1 MRDQEIIGL
10 YEAYQQIYAPQE
22 ITEEVEIASQ
32 YFYEMGLNDV
42 GVEVL
47 ANELGVDNLVEW
59 VYEIADDYVLTEARA
74 GGAKI
79 EPRLSSGKAI
89 EGKPKAASLK
99 ALRKKKAARQEAENK
114 ASEAKP
120 SGMKAALQRQSAIA
134 SAKTQQ
140 PKKQESPETTKRG
153 IGGFLQTLS
162 DRAKRDTD
170 LLKKSWKTARDVG
183 KGHEKKVTHAAATV
197 AGAVAGVRK
206 FGKKVEQSPE
216 ATRARRKATV
226 ATGRAAQSAGKTA
239 IKAARAAGA
248 ATGAGVKA
256 KREGKTGAQIAGRAA
271 GTFVSKMQED
281 FEFWVDSLV
290 QEGYDLSDYTWDE
303 MADIYISEAREDEG
317 LSPLQKIRKR
327 NKSGNLVMQPGDQTR
342 ERRGYHEAG
351 RGVKK
356 SEDDNWSPGKN
367 KWAREAEIKKRYS
380 PGEYEERRS
389 QNIRAIKSQRKVGGE
404 KGLPE
409 QLDLYDIILSHLLD
423 EGYAETLE
431 SAEVIIQNMS
441 EEWVETIIE
450 AKMPYPEE
458 KVARKRER
466 VKRAEDVAIAQR
478 KYGEADKLY
487 KRGVALA
494 TKTKMGNIGMR

>member
-114 ASEAKP
+114 ASEEKP

-197 AGAVAGVRK
+197 AGAVAGARK

-226 ATGRAAQSAGKTA
+226 ATGRAAQAAGKTA

-271 GTFVSKMQED
+271 GTFVRKMQED

-303 MADIYISEAREDEG
+303 MADIYISEGYKRMNRGKIERQAQRLGGERGDVLRTLTQMVDRPDWRKHSTSQARKNRAGGAGSDYRKGKE
-317 LSPLQKIRKR
+317 LQAR
-327 NKSGNLVMQPGDQTR
+327 
-342 ERRGYHEAG
+342 
-351 RGVKK
+351 
-356 SEDDNWSPGKN
+356 DDAK
-367 KWAREAEIKKRYS
+367 ADIKKY
-380 PGEYEERRS
+380 
-389 QNIRAIKSQRKVGGE
+389 
-404 KGLPE
+404 GLYGDKKETNE

-431 SAEVIIQNMS
+431 SAEVIMANMS

>member
-1 MRDQEIIGL
+1 MRYQEIIGL

-47 ANELGVDNLVEW
+47 ANELGFDNLVEW

-197 AGAVAGVRK
+197 AGAVAGARK

-226 ATGRAAQSAGKTA
+226 ATGRAAQAAGKTA

-256 KREGKTGAQIAGRAA
+256 KRDGKTGAQIAGRTA
-271 GTFVSKMQED
+271 GTFVRKMQED

-303 MADIYISEAREDEG
+303 MADIYISEGYKRMNRGKIERQAQRLGGERGDVLRTLTQMVDRPDWRKHSTSQARKNRAGGAGSDYRKGKE
-317 LSPLQKIRKR
+317 LQAR
-327 NKSGNLVMQPGDQTR
+327 
-342 ERRGYHEAG
+342 
-351 RGVKK
+351 
-356 SEDDNWSPGKN
+356 DDAK
-367 KWAREAEIKKRYS
+367 ADIKKY
-380 PGEYEERRS
+380 
-389 QNIRAIKSQRKVGGE
+389 
-404 KGLPE
+404 GLYGDKKETNE

-431 SAEVIIQNMS
+431 SAEVIMANMS

>member
-47 ANELGVDNLVEW
+47 ANELGFDNLVEW

-114 ASEAKP
+114 ASEEKP

-197 AGAVAGVRK
+197 AGAVAGARK

-226 ATGRAAQSAGKTA
+226 ATGRAAQAAGKTA

-256 KREGKTGAQIAGRAA
+256 KREGKTGAQVAGRAA
-271 GTFVSKMQED
+271 GTFVRKMQED

-303 MADIYISEAREDEG
+303 MADIYINEG
-317 LSPLQKIRKR
+317 YQDI
-327 NKSGNLVMQPGDQTR
+327 D
-342 ERRGYHEAG
+342 EAG
-351 RGVKK
+351 RLHTASAQQAGFARIKAGESGGAGTGKVR
-356 SEDDNWSPGKN
+356 SDD
-367 KWAREAEIKKRYS
+367 EIKK
-380 PGEYEERRS
+380 
-389 QNIRAIKSQRKVGGE
+389 E
-404 KGLPE
+404 KGGKEFLDRLAAAKKKMKE
-409 QLDLYDIILSHLLD
+409 QLDIYDIILSHLLD

-431 SAEVIIQNMS
+431 SAEVIMANMS

>member
-47 ANELGVDNLVEW
+47 ANELGFDNLVEW

-197 AGAVAGVRK
+197 AGAVAGARK

-226 ATGRAAQSAGKTA
+226 ATGRAAQAAGKTA

-256 KREGKTGAQIAGRAA
+256 KRDGKTGAQVAGRAA
-271 GTFVSKMQED
+271 GTFVRKMQED

-303 MADIYISEAREDEG
+303 MADIYINEG
-317 LSPLQKIRKR
+317 YQDI
-327 NKSGNLVMQPGDQTR
+327 D
-342 ERRGYHEAG
+342 EAG
-351 RGVKK
+351 RLHTASAQQAGFARIKAGESGGAGTGKVR
-356 SEDDNWSPGKN
+356 SDD
-367 KWAREAEIKKRYS
+367 EIKK
-380 PGEYEERRS
+380 
-389 QNIRAIKSQRKVGGE
+389 E
-404 KGLPE
+404 KGGKEFLDRLAAAKKKMKE
-409 QLDLYDIILSHLLD
+409 QLDIYDIILSHLLD

-431 SAEVIIQNMS
+431 SAEVIMANMS

-450 AKMPYPEE
+450 AKMSYPEE

>member
-197 AGAVAGVRK
+197 AGAVAGARK

-226 ATGRAAQSAGKTA
+226 ATGRAAQAAGKTA

-271 GTFVSKMQED
+271 GTFVRKMQED

-303 MADIYISEAREDEG
+303 MADIYISEGYKRMNRGKIEKQAQRLGGERGEVLRNLSQMVDRPDWRKHSTSQARKNRAGGAGSDYRKGKE
-317 LSPLQKIRKR
+317 LQARDDA
-327 NKSGNLVMQPGDQTR
+327 KSD
-342 ERRGYHEAG
+342 
-351 RGVKK
+351 
-356 SEDDNWSPGKN
+356 
-367 KWAREAEIKKRYS
+367 IKKY
-380 PGEYEERRS
+380 
-389 QNIRAIKSQRKVGGE
+389 
-404 KGLPE
+404 GLYGDKKETNE
-409 QLDLYDIILSHLLD
+409 QADLYDIILSHLLD

-494 TKTKMGNIGMR
+494 MKTKMGNIGMR